1 MKTKKLFLLA
11 FLTAFTLFATV
22 SCSSSSILNDILK
35 VGSDFRVSAVNY
47 SSNTLESE
55 DGGTETLY
63 YLDGDYQVMVLS
75 DTDNTLRTF
84 NELRLEIISIHE
96 TLVIERELIYN
107 NYMSIKTSVSSLK
120 ELNFIV
126 LEDDTEII
134 RSKIQNIRSI
144 KEEIL
149 ETEGDAYQRIYDLR
163 GTYTRDN
170 LESIIVVYQE
180 VLEALDDRLEAFRL
194 GNVDL
199 EFIDNLLLEYLEE

>member
-1 MKTKKLFLLA
+1 MKIKKLVLLV

-22 SCSSSSILNDILK
+22 SCNSSSILNDILR
-35 VGSDFRVSAVNY
+35 VGNDFKVSAVDY
-47 SSNTLESE
+47 SSSTLESE
-55 DGGTETLY
+55 DGGTETIY
-63 YLDGDYQVMVLS
+63 YSDNDYQVMILS

-107 NYMSIKTSVSSLK
+107 NYMSIKDSVSSLK

-126 LEDDTEII
+126 LEDDTEVI
-134 RSKIQNIRSI
+134 RSRIQNIKSI
-144 KEEIL
+144 REEVL
-149 ETEGDAYQRIYDLR
+149 ETKGEAYQRIYDLR

-180 VLEALDDRLEAFRL
+180 VIEVLEYRLEAFRL
-194 GNVDL
+194 GIVDL